1 MKKTLWPMFALLL
14 FVFVACGGFL
24 GCETGYTNGT
34 GVGLT
39 GSFTGLYANP
49 TGGVLVA
56 SSTGTFVSYLKL
68 TQSGTD
74 VNAVDNNGI
83 PFEGTLNAV
92 NSTSA
97 TVTLQGKTTAG
108 AAVSITASL
117 TASGSSAIMS
127 GTWTEPT
134 LSSPIY
140 GTASITPF

>member
-1 MKKTLWPMFALLL
+1 MFALLL

-74 VNAVDNNGI
+74 VNAVDNKRDSLRRHVERGEQHQCHRDLAREDDGGRGGEHHGQ
-83 PFEGTLNAV
+83 PDGLR
-92 NSTSA
+92 
-97 TVTLQGKTTAG
+97 LQRHHVGH
-108 AAVSITASL
+108 VD
-117 TASGSSAIMS
+117 
-127 GTWTEPT
+127 
-134 LSSPIY
+134 
-140 GTASITPF
+140 